1 MWWRVLSLVDINRR
15 YCMEWRGGLSGIVV
29 TKTIVKR
36 SDLTLLRPE
45 QLLPTEEFIEAR
57 VQDVSREI
65 EALGCWRYPLL
76 IEQDTHVIMDGHH
89 RREFALR
96 FAYSWVPC
104 LLLDYSS
111 VILASRRAEFAL
123 SPADVITRGLQR
135 HPYPAKTTRHQF
147 RTPVEFQCDV
157 ALAEL
162 QGDDTER
169 EAVVR

>member
-1 MWWRVLSLVDINRR
+1 MSD
-15 YCMEWRGGLSGIVV
+15 IVV
-29 TKTIVKR
+29 TKKIVKR

-89 RREFALR
+89 RWEFALR
-96 FAYSWVPC
+96 SALSWVPC
-104 LLLDYSS
+104 LLLDYSR
-111 VILASRRAEFAL
+111 VILASRRAELAL
-123 SPADVITRGLQR
+123 SPADVIARGLQR
-135 HPYPAKTTRHQF
+135 HLYPAKTTRHQL
-147 RTPVEFQCDV
+147 RTPVEYQCDV

-162 QGDDTER
+162 RGDDTER
-169 EAVVR
+169 EVVVR